1 VCAVG
6 QGSSCEDKQHP
17 WNIPKKKPNLEE
29 EEEEKLVSVSSTG
42 IASLPLP

>member
-1 VCAVG
+1 VCVPFG

-29 EEEEKLVSVSSTG
+29 EELVSVSSTG
-42 IASLPLP
+42 ITSLPLS

>member
-1 VCAVG
+1 MCAVG

-29 EEEEKLVSVSSTG
+29 EEEELVSISSTG
-42 IASLPLP
+42 MASLPLP